1 MPSMRAEFRTCDRSK
16 SVIVCRMR
24 SFCRVS
30 ATFLLFTLSV
40 RLADATEPTAALMV
54 SSDGQWV
61 IDTHAK
67 LQWPRCPEGMHWSG
81 KACGGD
87 PKMVTYTEARTLARQ
102 RSEADGTHWRVPKE
116 VELRRLFQ
124 RMNQARQTVF
134 PGSPAGWYWSANV
147 SIDTQPVNQYNYKNI
162 EQGVNSDNIN
172 RLAYLHGW
180 AVNLETGESRGDVP
194 KQERLP
200 LRLVRPWVSTPS
212 NSQPSP

>member
-1 MPSMRAEFRTCDRSK
+1 
-16 SVIVCRMR
+16 MR
-24 SFCRVS
+24 SFCRFS
-30 ATFLLFTLSV
+30 ALWLLGAL
-40 RLADATEPTAALMV
+40 LACSANASGTAAALLV
-54 SSDGQWV
+54 SPDGHWV

-67 LQWPRCPEGMHWSG
+67 LQWPRCVEGMHWNG
-81 KACGGD
+81 KTCAGD
-87 PKMVTYTEARTLARQ
+87 AKMVTYTEARTLARQ
-102 RSEADGTHWRVPKE
+102 HSEADGAHWRVPKE

-124 RMNQARQTVF
+124 RMSQARQDAQTVF
-134 PGSPAGWYWSANV
+134 PGSPAGWHWSANV

-200 LRLVRPWVSTPS
+200 LRLVRPWVTTP
-212 NSQPSP
+212 NNIPPSP